1 MPIFSS
7 SLEALRTHARS
18 VSGFGLVAR
27 VALVALVATSVACGP
42 GAAAEA
48 VRVEAPT
55 AKQATGETQGPACTA
70 VPDVTQT
77 LVIDLPSAQR
87 TDLELAMKSGRA
99 VVHYGCDGLKVLSS
113 CDLKGDYKFAGVSL
127 KEDIVQLK
135 SSDEV
140 RATLPIS
147 GATLAGGLTR
157 GTSLDLA
164 TAMVGRATA
173 LGASAVKGE
182 LSGACTG
189 ATHFVRAVYV
199 GAFAM
204 KRGSGATVT
213 AAASV
218 FGASSDAKSETEKQ
232 TNLRDGSL
240 EACKSATP
248 DAPKP
253 PAQCQASLRV
263 ELFPLGEARANA
275 ETALGAVS
283 NPCPSGYAFERG
295 KCTPAAQAEAFLCAP
310 TDAGA
315 CRTQCDKGSI
325 ESCYNLA
332 HLLTGVADVCKG
344 KGESCIALGGAAPGS
359 PNEKD
364 FVEASKLYAR
374 ACEGGVAA
382 ACFYLGS
389 FVSDG
394 LYGNAKSDEK
404 ADAAFDKGCAN
415 GHAYSCMKLEE
426 RVEARDKNAPRTVTL
441 LQRACD
447 LGYGPGCFAVVSKYL
462 KGQGTAKNP
471 AAARAVLTRTCTA
484 GDAKRCGELGLLS
497 LDGTLGDEAKKD
509 VTTALA
515 ALTRGCDLRRDESCR
530 LAAMAYAGEW
540 GVPKDPAKAK
550 TFFERGCAGAAATSK
565 ACTQLADRMKK

>member
-1 MPIFSS
+1 MLPAVPMSS
-7 SLEALRTHARS
+7 F
-18 VSGFGLVAR
+18 VSPGSR
-27 VALVALVATSVACGP
+27 VRYPLSILTLVALGSTEAACGP
-42 GAAAEA
+42 GAAADA
-48 VRVEAPT
+48 VRAEAPN
-55 AKQATGETQGPACTA
+55 AKQAMGEAQGPACTA
-70 VPDVTQT
+70 VPEVAQT
-77 LVIDLPSAQR
+77 LVIDLPSSQR

-113 CDLKGDYKFAGVSL
+113 CELKGDYSFAGVSL

-140 RATLPIS
+140 RASLPIS

-164 TAMVGRATA
+164 TAMVGRTTA
-173 LGASAVKGE
+173 LGSSATKGE
-182 LSGACTG
+182 LVGACTG

-204 KRGSGATVT
+204 KRGSGAAVT

-218 FGASSDAKSETEKQ
+218 FGASADAKSESDKQ

-240 EACKSATP
+240 EACKTSTP

-263 ELFPLGEARANA
+263 ELFPIGEARANA
-275 ETALGAVS
+275 ETALAAIS
-283 NPCPSGYAFERG
+283 NPCPAGYAFEGG
-295 KCTPAAQAEAFLCAP
+295 KCTPSAKADAFLCAP
-310 TDAGA
+310 TDAA
-315 CRTQCDKGSI
+315 SCRVQCDKGNI

-332 HLLTGVADVCKG
+332 HLLTGVAGLCKG
-344 KGESCIALGGAAPGS
+344 KGENCIAISRAAPGS

-364 FVEASKLYAR
+364 FVEAAKLYTR
-374 ACEGGVAA
+374 ACDGGVSA
-382 ACFYLGS
+382 ACFYVGS
-389 FVSDG
+389 YVADG
-394 LYGNAKSDEK
+394 LYGNPKSDEK
-404 ADAAFDKGCAN
+404 ADAAFDKGCAS
-415 GHAYSCMKLEE
+415 GHALSCMKLEE
-426 RVEARDKNAPRTVTL
+426 RVEARDKVAPRTVTL

-447 LGYGPGCFAVVSKYL
+447 LGYGPGCFAVIGKYI

-484 GDAKRCGELGLLS
+484 GDAKSCAELGVFS

-509 VTTALA
+509 VPGALA
-515 ALTRGCDLRRDESCR
+515 ALARGCDLKREESCR

-540 GVPKDPAKAK
+540 GVAKDPAKAK
-550 TFFERGCAGAAATSK
+550 AFFERGCAGASATSK
-565 ACTQLADRMKK
+565 ACTQVAERLKK

>member
-1 MPIFSS
+1 MLPAMPMSSYRSFGPSAHIPSAILAIFALGSA
-7 SLEALRTHARS
+7 SL
-18 VSGFGLVAR
+18 
-27 VALVALVATSVACGP
+27 ACGP

-48 VRVEAPT
+48 VRAEAPT
-55 AKQATGETQGPACTA
+55 AKQAMNEAQGPACTA
-70 VPDVTQT
+70 VPDVAQT
-77 LVIDLPSAQR
+77 LVIDLPSSQR
-87 TDLELAMKSGRA
+87 ADLELAMKSGRA

-164 TAMVGRATA
+164 TAMVGRTTA
-173 LGASAVKGE
+173 LGASATKGE
-182 LSGACTG
+182 LAGACTG

-218 FGASSDAKSETEKQ
+218 FGASSDAKSESDKQ

-240 EACKSATP
+240 EACKTSSP

-253 PAQCQASLRV
+253 PAQCQSSLRV
-263 ELFPLGEARANA
+263 ELFPVGEARANA
-275 ETALGAVS
+275 DTALAALS
-283 NPCPSGYAFERG
+283 NPCPTGYAFESG
-295 KCTPAAQAEAFLCAP
+295 KCTPAAKAAAFLCAP
-310 TDAGA
+310 TDTAS
-315 CRTQCDKGSI
+315 CRTQCEKGSI

-332 HLLTGVADVCKG
+332 HLLTGVADACKG
-344 KGESCIALGGAAPGS
+344 KGDGCIAIGGVAPGA

-364 FVEASKLYAR
+364 FVEAAKLYSR
-374 ACEGGVAA
+374 ACDGGVAA
-382 ACFYLGS
+382 ACFYVGS
-389 FVSDG
+389 FVADG
-394 LYGNAKSDEK
+394 LFGNTKSDEK
-404 ADAAFDKGCAN
+404 ADSTFDKGCAS
-415 GHAYSCMKLEE
+415 GHALSCVKLEE
-426 RVEARDKNAPRTVTL
+426 RIEARDKTAPRTVPL

-447 LGYGPGCFAVVSKYL
+447 LGYGPGCFAVIAKYL
-462 KGQGTAKNP
+462 KGQGTPKNP

-484 GDAKRCGELGLLS
+484 GDAKRCAELGMFS

-509 VTTALA
+509 VASALA
-515 ALTRGCDLRRDESCR
+515 AFSRGCDLKREESCR

-540 GVPKDPAKAK
+540 GVSKDPSKAK
-550 TFFERGCAGAAATSK
+550 TFFDRGCGGASATSK
-565 ACTQLADRMKK
+565 ACTQLAERLKK